1 MEIVNFKKKDIILLT
16 DDENR
21 YYENENIAIYVKE
34 NFGLIKIIKANIKYT
49 RKLGII
55 VITQGNLEL
64 QHRVFVI

>member
-1 MEIVNFKKKDIILLT
+1 MMKIDIM
-16 DDENR
+16 R
-21 YYENENIAIYVKE
+21 NENIATYVKE

-55 VITQGNLEL
+55 VITQGNIEV